1 MPRPLRLAKSAHKRP
16 RGERGRGEKTH
27 QESFINSTGKF
38 LRFSWRQTAC
48 VCVGLVCVSV
58 CEVCL
63 CVCVCWSMRHQFAC
77 IRNSFPLVIESL
89 DKLST
94 AIGTYC
100 LPPLSLSLYLPPH
113 STQHKH
119 QPLCKLMSMLGVEL
133 PLTPLAPSGQLAVC
147 WHQLDELICMHCG
160 SKCIIRIPI

>member
-16 RGERGRGEKTH
+16 SGERGRGEKTH

-100 LPPLSLSLYLPPH
+100 LPLPPLPLSHPTAPAVMQINEHVGRRATPHPLSLFWPALSL
-113 STQHKH
+113 
-119 QPLCKLMSMLGVEL
+119 
-133 PLTPLAPSGQLAVC
+133 LASVG
-147 WHQLDELICMHCG
+147 
-160 SKCIIRIPI
+160 RIDLHALWQQVHYPNSNLS